1 MPTLEWKAEVCKR
14 KKLLGLDNRTLALR
28 AGLSK
33 SVVDKYLSGNYPNEW
48 PREQIEQALGM
59 R

>member
-14 KKLLGLDNRTLALR
+14 KKLLGLNNRTLALR

-33 SVVDKYLSGNYPNEW
+33 SAVDKYLSGNYPNEQ
-48 PREQIEQALGM
+48 PRAQIEHALGM